1 MERRKSACV
10 MFTRIVVFE
19 SEKREKVS
27 LEISKLDAADA
38 AGLNLA
44 VLEEE
49 HGRDVADTVFCN
61 DFGILVDVDLAD
73 NHAAVGIFLSELVD
87 HRTELDAGTAPC
99 SPEIEHYY
107 FARSNSFLCC
117 LVIEFFSHRFKCL
130 WLMV

>member
-1 MERRKSACV
+1 

-61 DFGILVDVDLAD
+61 DFRILVDVDLAD
-73 NHAAVGIFLSELVD
+73 NHAAAYFSASSSITGPSLMQGPHHVAQKSSTTTL
-87 HRTELDAGTAPC
+87 
-99 SPEIEHYY
+99 PEAIAS
-107 FARSNSFLCC
+107 FAVWSLN
-117 LVIEFFSHRFKCL
+117 FSAIVL
-130 WLMV
+130 NVYG